1 MMYVQDDIY
10 EICLKKSLYGSDNRI
25 DVESILYGSDNR
37 IDVESNDGR
46 DMLDERDPRLLQLG
60 SRVKRGRDWKWK
72 CQDGFGPGT
81 VIGHRREG
89 ECDLSFIKELVPDKI
104 MKNDNYKPPKIMYF
118 SEKLFS

>member
-10 EICLKKSLYGSDNRI
+10 EICLKKSLYGSDNR
-25 DVESILYGSDNR
+25 V
-37 IDVESNDGR
+37 DVESNDGQ
-46 DMLDERDPRLLQLG
+46 DVLEERDPRLPQLG
-60 SRVKRGRDWKWK
+60 SRVKRGRDWKLK

-89 ECDLSFIKELVPDKI
+89 ECDLSFIKGLIPEKI

-118 SEKLFS
+118 SEKL